1 MLDNSLFFSLLVSS
15 ISTLVIYF
23 LTNRRDFTNE
33 SNYDSKELLKIFSI
47 IFIVSFGI
55 SYLKN
60 SNFQGQTTPSISMR
74 SGESLLTHSSRPPF

>member
-47 IFIVSFGI
+47 IFIVCFGI

-60 SNFQGQTTPSISMR
+60 SNFQGQTNPSISMR

>member
-1 MLDNSLFFSLLVSS
+1 MLDNSLFFTLLVSS

-23 LTNRRDFTNE
+23 VTNRRDFTNE

-47 IFIVSFGI
+47 IFIICFGI
-55 SYLKN
+55 NYLKN
-60 SNFQGQTTPSISMR
+60 NNFQGQTNPSLSMR

>member
-33 SNYDSKELLKIFSI
+33 SNYDKGEYKHFMLKEIFEQPHSI
-47 IFIVSFGI
+47 EEGFRGRID
-55 SYLKN
+55 
-60 SNFQGQTTPSISMR
+60 SNNTVRLGGVYDWTQEI
-74 SGESLLTHSSRPPF
+74 LNKL